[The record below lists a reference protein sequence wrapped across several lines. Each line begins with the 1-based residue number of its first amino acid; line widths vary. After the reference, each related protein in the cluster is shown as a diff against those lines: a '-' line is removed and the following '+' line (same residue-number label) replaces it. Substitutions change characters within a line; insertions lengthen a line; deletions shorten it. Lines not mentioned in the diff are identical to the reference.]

1 MSTENLAPDEIQRL
15 CRLCL
20 TDDDLQ
26 CALFGADS
34 NSNLAQKILECT
46 SIQIENIPGVPGF
59 LCEVCKSKL
68 VICSQFI
75 SQCLKTDEK
84 IRRIYAKQFEQFA
97 KSHVEIVS
105 KESSQIEILDY
116 FVEDPASSEADGKQG
131 FLIEVIEEAEE
142 LEESQNDQ
150 KVTEIELSLDESSGQ
165 LVNLEQEANDPSW
178 EPQVMNKINSAEIE
192 LSEAPSEKD
201 CAKKVQEES
210 FSEQDKTSTPNN
222 KSKHRLKGK
231 CTICGVPQ
239 QNMKQHMAVH
249 TGIKKHI
256 CQFCNKAFAQRGNL
270 TIHLNIHTGNKPHK
284 CDQCTKSF
292 GDPTALKLHK
302 VNHTSELKYHCTIC
316 GCNFKYPHSL
326 KSHIRSHNNERNHA
340 CSYCDKAFI
349 TANVLKRH
357 IRTHTGERPYR
368 CDLCARTF
376 ASDWNLATHK
386 KSHHDIQVTRCSS
399 SSGRRPSSSAARSK
413 PNGPPFGCD
422 LCKSSF
428 RLKANLKK
436 HKAIHEK
443 QKRLAAEK

>member
-26 CALFGADS
+26 CALFGTDS

-75 SQCLKTDEK
+75 SQCIKTDEK

-150 KVTEIELSLDESSGQ
+150 KVTEIELSLDESSG
-165 LVNLEQEANDPSW
+165 
-178 EPQVMNKINSAEIE
+178 
-192 LSEAPSEKD
+192 
-201 CAKKVQEES
+201 KV
-210 FSEQDKTSTPNN
+210 
-222 KSKHRLKGK
+222 KGK
-231 CTICGVPQ
+231 CTICGIPQ
-239 QNMKQHMAVH
+239 KNMKQHMAVH

-368 CDLCARTF
+368 CDLCARAF

-386 KSHHDIQVTRCSS
+386 KSHHDIQVTRSSS